1 MIKEVKRNIN
11 DKLIKVYL
19 PTGFAEFFVL
29 METIDYYDKPD
40 YDKLIKILEKAKET
54 IPFLPKSK
62 QNTLVDQELFDM
74 DPVFLKFDEL
84 LLKHKQSKYKHTV
97 HEKPETLE

>member
-62 QNTLVDQELFDM
+62 
-74 DPVFLKFDEL
+74 
-84 LLKHKQSKYKHTV
+84 
-97 HEKPETLE
+97 